1 MTSIMQVANS
11 IGKSTVEK
19 MKKIGIDSIEKLAS
33 SKIEN
38 LLAIDGI
45 GVSKAQDYIT
55 FAQRHI
61 ERIQARI
68 KIYTM
73 INKAGTNNKSKSADI
88 SNIQKPLDKNS
99 NPKVP
104 INSIKRLASSS
115 IEELSK
121 IKGMN
126 PLEANRYIKIARNYL
141 ESIRKQEKVSNEL
154 YSQSKPQNQIL
165 GFINLGH
172 NRPSKNLN
180 QLISSEQKKEISLEQ
195 PQVNVK
201 LLKKPKIDEK
211 VQRKP
216 RIDEKAQR
224 KPKIDEKAQ
233 RKPKIDEKA
242 QRKPKIDEKVQRKP
256 KIDEKAQ
263 RKPVKGDVKKHPTLE
278 TFFPLQTMQ
287 QIRFLHFKI
296 KKLEE
301 LLTKSEDFTFSE
313 LNNVIEYVK
322 FLNIN
327 YKTQSQIKIFKEL
340 EITSSFYDPIAKEE
354 IIIWDLIFECS
365 RVLWVSAQAYS
376 YLSNKFEKENLMEN
390 AIVARVESSKM
401 YKAAAY
407 FSAACTRQEDKGI
420 ALSVEN
426 LEMKSE
432 EARILAQNLATISE
446 EQKGNYTMAANL
458 SAGLSALSKRLA
470 FLRKY
475 DEKKQKHFKA
485 QYNYDMGKSCHL
497 KAKSLLKLSPKGEKE
512 EKIQKL
518 QKKSNYYYIKAE
530 EIWESMLN
538 QRDTLTKNEEDN
550 IRINL
555 SIVNENIIENDVE
568 IINDEEALEIQDP
581 EPLIIIPEN
590 LAPFIP
596 RTTNFLTKYSQ
607 VDLNFDAYL
616 RYKNLM
622 SDVLLD
628 FNKIEELRNSK
639 AGIGRTLKQLQIL
652 YDNNDIDINSF
663 TELYEKYSIK
673 LEAIESAIQNLTKP
687 KNKTKTP
694 QDQKEVLKT
703 IM

>member
-121 IKGMN
+121 IKGMS

-165 GFINLGH
+165 GFINLSH

-242 QRKPKIDEKVQRKP
+242 QRKPVKV
-256 KIDEKAQ
+256 
-263 RKPVKGDVKKHPTLE
+263 DVKKHPTLE